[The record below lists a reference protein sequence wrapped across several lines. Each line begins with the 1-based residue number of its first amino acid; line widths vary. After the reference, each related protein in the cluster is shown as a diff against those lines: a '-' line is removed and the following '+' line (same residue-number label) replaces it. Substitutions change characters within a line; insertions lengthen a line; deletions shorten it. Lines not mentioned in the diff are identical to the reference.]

1 LEEGRGDRMSQLKFH
16 REKKLKLTDEEKQT
30 ILDEIC
36 NDLQEAINS
45 DPDLQD
51 RIDGYDKL
59 YSGDLPEKTEPWAGC
74 SNLNHPMVRINVARA
89 VARFMKAI
97 FGRGKIMVARPG
109 MEKQQQIVPRIE
121 TTIDF
126 IMRTVIKI
134 ERTVRRLLKKVSKHG
149 TAIAHP
155 YWYEE
160 KQIVSDVKVYNGTKD
175 LEKFKEDFPTAKE
188 GGMTPE
194 EYRGYVKDLEEDE
207 SIEVPI
213 EYEDYKFRGVKV
225 DLIDRRDFIIHK
237 DVIEL
242 EDAKVMGQ
250 RLWQGWYDIAGRY
263 DNGEYGEESGGQ
275 SLESLI
281 DKLGGEEKKTDEDK
295 EPEYKKQRLECVKG
309 IYKYDV
315 DKCGK
320 REEELLISLV
330 KDEKTGVKHLLRCQY
345 YGFWHGRK
353 FFIPFRIDESDTF
366 DGEGFTEKLWDLNLY
381 ANAAHNQGVDRGILM
396 NTPFFKGQ
404 KGATGIEESRLELGK
419 GIIYWLD
426 NPDSFEQVAMQ
437 GAPLADVMT
446 QEQMYERLAELTTGI
461 PYYASGKESPTDPR
475 APAAKVAMLLQQQD
489 IGVGDYIDSLD
500 TGFSELA
507 YQILGLYYEFGFKG
521 DEEPVF
527 MRELVGEKYHF
538 QPLSREELK
547 SKGIEFELRC
557 SNAGMND
564 LVEEAKWGEAMQLL
578 MREPLI
584 AQDENRR
591 LKLEKEYL
599 TKMGLTISSEILP
612 DPAQLKKD
620 RLKMIREGV
629 RKMIKEK
636 FGGQPQ
642 EQQSLE
648 MLKQLGLGEE
658 EGGGELPPEMGGGLL
673 GEEVTPEAGL

>member
-1 LEEGRGDRMSQLKFH
+1 
-16 REKKLKLTDEEKQT
+16 
-30 ILDEIC
+30 
-36 NDLQEAINS
+36 
-45 DPDLQD
+45 
-51 RIDGYDKL
+51 
-59 YSGDLPEKTEPWAGC
+59 
-74 SNLNHPMVRINVARA
+74 
-89 VARFMKAI
+89 
-97 FGRGKIMVARPG
+97 
-109 MEKQQQIVPRIE
+109 
-121 TTIDF
+121 
-126 IMRTVIKI
+126 
-134 ERTVRRLLKKVSKHG
+134 
-149 TAIAHP
+149 
-155 YWYEE
+155 
-160 KQIVSDVKVYNGTKD
+160 
-175 LEKFKEDFPTAKE
+175 
-188 GGMTPE
+188 
-194 EYRGYVKDLEEDE
+194 
-207 SIEVPI
+207 
-213 EYEDYKFRGVKV
+213 
-225 DLIDRRDFIIHK
+225 
-237 DVIEL
+237 
-242 EDAKVMGQ
+242 
-250 RLWQGWYDIAGRY
+250 
-263 DNGEYGEESGGQ
+263 
-275 SLESLI
+275 
-281 DKLGGEEKKTDEDK
+281 
-295 EPEYKKQRLECVKG
+295 
-309 IYKYDV
+309 
-315 DKCGK
+315 
-320 REEELLISLV
+320 
-330 KDEKTGVKHLLRCQY
+330 
-345 YGFWHGRK
+345 
-353 FFIPFRIDESDTF
+353 
-366 DGEGFTEKLWDLNLY
+366 
-381 ANAAHNQGVDRGILM
+381 
-396 NTPFFKGQ
+396 
-404 KGATGIEESRLELGK
+404 
-419 GIIYWLD
+419 
-426 NPDSFEQVAMQ
+426 
-437 GAPLADVMT
+437 
-446 QEQMYERLAELTTGI
+446 
-461 PYYASGKESPTDPR
+461 
-475 APAAKVAMLLQQQD
+475 MLLQQQD